1 MVTMMTKLMTIVSLI
16 KLEEMAVDK
25 KERVIS
31 FNLKKILIMMTNMQA

>member
-16 KLEEMAVDK
+16 RLEEMAVDK

-31 FNLKKILIMMTNMQA
+31 FNLKKILIMMTSMLV